1 MNRRNRAWNLARVM
15 SRRFVGAPM
24 RGCTESGRVA
34 YFRGSPTVPRP
45 GRTPVGGGHSRL
57 AEPTRSVL
65 IVDDEADIRSLLK
78 DLLTDEGYK
87 VSVAKSGAEAVEQ
100 IQKARPDL
108 AMMDIKLPDQDGIG
122 LLRTLRREHPELEV
136 IVMTAFG
143 GSSTAIKAMEHGA
156 YDYVTKPFDIDDLLA
171 TLKRVFE
178 HADMSSEVSALRLEL
193 GKREAERER
202 IVGSSKPML
211 EVFKLIGKVAPSD
224 ATVLITG
231 ESGTGKE
238 LIAEALHRAS
248 KRNPHP
254 LVKVSCAA
262 LPETLLETELF
273 GHEKGSFTGAMTMR
287 KGRFETANKG
297 TIFLDEIGEMTL
309 GTQTKLLRILQE
321 REFERIGS
329 NTPIQIDIR
338 VIVATNR
345 NLAEEVD
352 RGRFREDLYYR
363 LNVIH
368 IHMPPLRDRKE
379 DIPLLVEHFLIK
391 YRHAP
396 EAIPTSITEEA
407 LQRLVDYDWPGNVR
421 ELENVIERAVVLSR
435 GNPITVQNLPFDDRR
450 EAADRRRLAGRRS
463 RMDDEDLEADAVLAD
478 AKGVAA
484 SSNGGAGNGR
494 SFKDQVAALERQLI
508 KEALDRADGNR
519 SKAAEELGIYRR
531 LLYAKIKEYG
541 LGE

>member
-1 MNRRNRAWNLARVM
+1 MAE
-15 SRRFVGAPM
+15 AP
-24 RGCTESGRVA
+24 
-34 YFRGSPTVPRP
+34 
-45 GRTPVGGGHSRL
+45 
-57 AEPTRSVL
+57 RSVL
-65 IVDDEADIRSLLK
+65 VVDDEADIRSLLTDLLKEEGYTVRTAQSGAGAIEAIAK
-78 DLLTDEGYK
+78 DL
-87 VSVAKSGAEAVEQ
+87 
-100 IQKARPDL
+100 PDL
-108 AMMDIKLPDQDGIG
+108 VMMDVKLPDQDG
-122 LLRTLRREHPELEV
+122 LAVLRQLKREHPELEV

-143 GSSTAIKAMEHGA
+143 GSSSAIKAMEHGA
-156 YDYVTKPFDIDDLLA
+156 YDYVTKPFEIEDLLA

-178 HADMSSEVSALRLEL
+178 HADMSNEVSALRLEL
-193 GKREAERER
+193 GKSAAERER

-211 EVFKLIGKVAPSD
+211 EVFKLIGKVASAD

-329 NTPIQIDIR
+329 NVPIKVDIR
-338 VIVATNR
+338 VITATNR
-345 NLAEEVD
+345 DLPEEVNA
-352 RGRFREDLYYR
+352 GRFREDLYYR

-368 IHMPPLRDRKE
+368 IHMPPLRERKE
-379 DIPLLVEHFLIK
+379 DIPLLVEHFLVK
-391 YRHAP
+391 FRHAP
-396 EAIPTSITEEA
+396 GSIPTSISEEA
-407 LQRLVDYDWPGNVR
+407 LTKLVEYDWPGNVR
-421 ELENVIERAVVLSR
+421 ELENAIERAVVLSR
-435 GNPITVQNLPFDDRR
+435 GNPITVEHLPFGDRR
-450 EAADRRRLAGRRS
+450 EARDRARLSERRS
-463 RMDDEDLEADAVLAD
+463 RLEADEARLGDRRHALEEDEAIEAHAVATNGD
-478 AKGVAA
+478 GKG
-484 SSNGGAGNGR
+484 GTL
-494 SFKDQVAALERQLI
+494 KDRVAALERQLI
-508 KEALDRADGNR
+508 KDALERAGGNR
-519 SKAAEELGIYRR
+519 TKAADELGIYRR

-541 LGE
+541 LEE

>member
-1 MNRRNRAWNLARVM
+1 MTD
-15 SRRFVGAPM
+15 S
-24 RGCTESGRVA
+24 S
-34 YFRGSPTVPRP
+34 
-45 GRTPVGGGHSRL
+45 
-57 AEPTRSVL
+57 RSVL
-65 IVDDEADIRSLLK
+65 VVDDDADVRALLK
-78 DLLTDEGYK
+78 DLLSEEGYK
-87 VSVAKSGAEAVEQ
+87 PRIAKTGAEALEAVA
-100 IQKARPDL
+100 KDLPDL
-108 AMMDIKLPDQDGIG
+108 VMMDVKLPDQDGLG
-122 LLRTLRREHPELEV
+122 VLKTLKREHPELEV

-143 GSSTAIKAMEHGA
+143 GSSTAIKAMEQGA
-156 YDYVTKPFDIDDLLA
+156 YDYVTKPFEIDDLLA

-193 GKREAERER
+193 GKSAAERER

-211 EVFKLIGKVAPSD
+211 EVFKLIGKVASSD

-329 NTPIQIDIR
+329 NTPIKIDIR
-338 VIVATNR
+338 VITATNR
-345 NLAEEVD
+345 DLAEEVNA
-352 RGRFREDLYYR
+352 GTFREDLYYR

-379 DIPLLVEHFLIK
+379 DIPLLVEHFLVK
-391 YRHAP
+391 FRHAP
-396 EAIPTSITEEA
+396 GAIPTTITEEA
-407 LQRLVDYDWPGNVR
+407 LARLVDYDWPGNVR
-421 ELENVIERAVVLSR
+421 ELENAIERAVVLSR
-435 GNPITVQNLPFDDRR
+435 GNPITVEHLPFGDTR
-450 EAADRRRLAGRRS
+450 EARDRTKLARRRS
-463 RMDDEDLEADAVLAD
+463 RLDSDETDEDL
-478 AKGVAA
+478 AA
-484 SSNGGAGNGR
+484 APLNGNGHDGSGTGSGTDAGTG
-494 SFKDQVAALERQLI
+494 SFKERVASLERQLI
-508 KEALDRADGNR
+508 KEALDRAGGNR
-519 SKAAEELGIYRR
+519 TKAADDLGIYRR

>member
-1 MNRRNRAWNLARVM
+1 V
-15 SRRFVGAPM
+15 
-24 RGCTESGRVA
+24 TE
-34 YFRGSPTVPRP
+34 PQ
-45 GRTPVGGGHSRL
+45 
-57 AEPTRSVL
+57 RSVL
-65 IVDDEADIRSLLK
+65 IVDDEAEIRSLLT
-78 DLLTDEGYK
+78 DLLKEAGYK
-87 VSVAKSGAEAVEQ
+87 VRIATSGADALAEVAKDL
-100 IQKARPDL
+100 PDL
-108 AMMDIKLPDQDGIG
+108 VMMDVKLPDQDGIG
-122 LLRTLRREHPELEV
+122 VLRQLKREHGELDV
-136 IVMTAFG
+136 IVMTAFS

-156 YDYVTKPFDIDDLLA
+156 YDYVTKPFDVDDLLA
-171 TLKRVFE
+171 TLRRVFE
-178 HADMSSEVSALRLEL
+178 YSDMSNEVSALRLEL
-193 GKREAERER
+193 GKSAAERER

-211 EVFKLIGKVAPSD
+211 EVYKLIGKVAPSD

-238 LIAEALHRAS
+238 LIAEAMHRAS

-287 KGRFETANKG
+287 KGRFEAANKG

-463 RMDDEDLEADAVLAD
+463 RMDDEDLEADAVFAD

>member
-1 MNRRNRAWNLARVM
+1 MAD
-15 SRRFVGAPM
+15 S
-24 RGCTESGRVA
+24 
-34 YFRGSPTVPRP
+34 
-45 GRTPVGGGHSRL
+45 
-57 AEPTRSVL
+57 TRSVL
-65 IVDDEADIRSLLK
+65 VVDDEPDVRSLLN
-78 DLLTDEGYK
+78 DLLTEAGYA
-87 VSVAKSGAEAVEQ
+87 VSTANTGAEALAAIE
-100 IQKARPDL
+100 KGLPDL
-108 AMMDIKLPDQDGIG
+108 VMMDVKLPDQDGIA
-122 LLRTLRREHPELEV
+122 LLRQLKRDHSDLEV

-156 YDYVTKPFDIDDLLA
+156 YDYVTKPFEIDDLLA

-178 HADMSSEVSALRLEL
+178 HADMSHEVATLRLEL
-193 GKREAERER
+193 GKSAAERER
-202 IVGSSKPML
+202 IVGASKPML
-211 EVFKLIGKVAPSD
+211 EVFKLIGTVASSD

-238 LIAEALHRAS
+238 LVAEALHRAS

-329 NTPIQIDIR
+329 NTPIKIDIR
-338 VIVATNR
+338 VITATNR

-352 RGRFREDLYYR
+352 KGRFREDLYYR

-368 IHMPPLRDRKE
+368 IDMPPLRERKE
-379 DIPLLVEHFLIK
+379 DIPLLVEHFLVK

-396 EAIPTSITEEA
+396 GEIPTTISEDA
-407 LQRLVDYDWPGNVR
+407 LNRLVEYDWPGNVR
-421 ELENVIERAVVLSR
+421 ELENAIERAVVLSR
-435 GNPITVQNLPFDDRR
+435 GNPITADHLPFSNSREARDRRALAQRRSRLDDEEARLDDRR
-450 EAADRRRLAGRRS
+450 SA
-463 RMDDEDLEADAVLAD
+463 LEADEAE
-478 AKGVAA
+478 AA
-484 SSNGGAGNGR
+484 AANGATNGDSNGTG
-494 SFKDQVAALERQLI
+494 SFKDRVSSLERQLI
-508 KEALDRADGNR
+508 KEALDRAGGNR
-519 SKAAEELGIYRR
+519 TKAAEDLGIYRR

-541 LGE
+541 LEE

>member
-1 MNRRNRAWNLARVM
+1 MEWVQAAHHGGTHPL
-15 SRRFVGAPM
+15 PD
-24 RGCTESGRVA
+24 
-34 YFRGSPTVPRP
+34 SPQ
-45 GRTPVGGGHSRL
+45 
-57 AEPTRSVL
+57 RSVL
-65 IVDDEADIRSLLK
+65 VVDDEPEIRSLLS
-78 DLLTDEGYK
+78 DLLGDEGYA
-87 VSVAKSGAEAVEQ
+87 VETAGTGAEAIEA
-100 IQKARPDL
+100 IAKELPDL
-108 AMMDIKLPDQDGIG
+108 VMMDVKLPDQDGIAV
-122 LLRTLRREHPELEV
+122 LKQLKREHPDLEV

-156 YDYVTKPFDIDDLLA
+156 YDYVTKPFEVDDLLA

-178 HADMSSEVSALRLEL
+178 HADMSNEVSALRLEL
-193 GKREAERER
+193 GKSAAERER

-329 NTPIQIDIR
+329 NTPIKIDIR
-338 VIVATNR
+338 VIAATNR
-345 NLAEEVD
+345 NLAEEVEK
-352 RGRFREDLYYR
+352 GKFREDLYYR

-368 IHMPPLRDRKE
+368 CHMPPLRDRKD
-379 DIPLLVEHFLIK
+379 DIPPLVEHFLVK
-391 YRHAP
+391 FRYAP
-396 EAIPTSITEEA
+396 GAIPTSISEDA
-407 LQRLVDYDWPGNVR
+407 LQRLMDYDWPGNVR
-421 ELENVIERAVVLSR
+421 ELENAIERAVVLSR
-435 GNPITVQNLPFDDRR
+435 GNPITVDHLPFGDKR
-450 EAADRRRLAGRRS
+450 EARDRAKLATRRTR
-463 RMDDEDLEADAVLAD
+463 LEADEASLEEDEAAAD
-478 AKGVAA
+478 AADAAVA
-484 SSNGGAGNGR
+484 NGANGHG
-494 SFKDQVAALERQLI
+494 SFKDRVAELEKELI
-508 KEALDRADGNR
+508 REALDRAGGNR
-519 SKAAEELGIYRR
+519 TKAADDLGIYRR

-541 LGE
+541 LE